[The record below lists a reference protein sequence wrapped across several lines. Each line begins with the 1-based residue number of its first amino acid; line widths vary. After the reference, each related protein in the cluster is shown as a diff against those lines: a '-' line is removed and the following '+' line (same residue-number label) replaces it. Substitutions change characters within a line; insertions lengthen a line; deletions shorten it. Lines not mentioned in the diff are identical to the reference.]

1 MEELKVKFLMGP
13 PDCNDPHI
21 PEYSENYLKE
31 LGKVLGMP
39 VVCREIEEV
48 KNQALSV
55 YFIAS
60 GGAEPGF
67 KEVYK
72 QVEEPYILLTT
83 PAYNSLAAA
92 MEIMGFLQEQGLEGE
107 ILHGSY
113 EEISKRLH
121 ILLRTANAKK
131 KLNGMRL
138 GCFGEPGGLIASN
151 VEFQMFQSATGAIM
165 EMYDLNELIDE
176 YRDGGYIENKYTQQ
190 LLET

>member
-60 GGAEPGF
+60 GGAKPGF
-67 KEVYK
+67 KEVYE
-72 QVEEPYILLTT
+72 QVEEPYTKLVIITLYAKVTGKKLLT
-83 PAYNSLAAA
+83 S
-92 MEIMGFLQEQGLEGE
+92 FL
-107 ILHGSY
+107 
-113 EEISKRLH
+113 
-121 ILLRTANAKK
+121 
-131 KLNGMRL
+131 
-138 GCFGEPGGLIASN
+138 
-151 VEFQMFQSATGAIM
+151 
-165 EMYDLNELIDE
+165 
-176 YRDGGYIENKYTQQ
+176 NKCK
-190 LLET
+190 

>member
-1 MEELKVKFLMGP
+1 MGP

-39 VVCREIEEV
+39 VVCRKIEEV

-92 MEIMGFLQEQGLEGE
+92 MEIMGFYRNKDWKERFFMVLMKKYPKDYIYYCGQQMR
-107 ILHGSY
+107 
-113 EEISKRLH
+113 KR
-121 ILLRTANAKK
+121 N
-131 KLNGMRL
+131 
-138 GCFGEPGGLIASN
+138 
-151 VEFQMFQSATGAIM
+151 
-165 EMYDLNELIDE
+165 
-176 YRDGGYIENKYTQQ
+176 
-190 LLET
+190 

>member
-31 LGKVLGMP
+31 LGKVLGIP

-48 KNQALSV
+48 KKQALSV

-92 MEIMGFLQEQGLEGE
+92 MEIMGFYRNKDWKERFFMALMKKYPKDYIYYCGQQ
-107 ILHGSY
+107 IR
-113 EEISKRLH
+113 KR
-121 ILLRTANAKK
+121 N
-131 KLNGMRL
+131 
-138 GCFGEPGGLIASN
+138 
-151 VEFQMFQSATGAIM
+151 
-165 EMYDLNELIDE
+165 
-176 YRDGGYIENKYTQQ
+176 
-190 LLET
+190 

>member
-113 EEISKRLH
+113 EEISKRLSY
-121 ILLRTANAKK
+121 IIADSKCEKEIKWNETGMFWRTRWSDCK
-131 KLNGMRL
+131 
-138 GCFGEPGGLIASN
+138 
-151 VEFQMFQSATGAIM
+151 
-165 EMYDLNELIDE
+165 
-176 YRDGGYIENKYTQQ
+176 
-190 LLET
+190 